1 MICMSNTTDSTVLVT
16 GGSGYIARYCIAH
29 LLTAGW
35 KVRATLRD
43 ASKVAQ
49 IRSELAAFGSEGS
62 SLEFAT
68 ADLEK
73 DDGWNKAV
81 AGCDYVLH
89 VASPIP
95 AISPKNDEELVR
107 PALEGTKR
115 VLRAAADHDVRRVVM
130 TSAGAAVAYG
140 QGGRS
145 TPFTEDDW
153 SIPDPSDTSAY
164 DRSKIAAEGS
174 VWAWTAE
181 NPKAA
186 ELVTICP
193 GAVIGPAMGD
203 QFSASIQII
212 KKLIDGSL
220 PGLPRMSFP
229 LVDVRDVADLHVRA
243 MAADVARGQR
253 YIGAGP
259 TLWMA
264 DIAQI
269 IRNEVPSVAGRVPR
283 RKLPDWLVRLSALF
297 DPVTRARL
305 YELGKYRQLSSAKAM
320 RDLGWEPRPTNVSI
334 KETVVSLEELARAR
348 RVQVQ

>member
-1 MICMSNTTDSTVLVT
+1 MSNTIDSTVLVT

-29 LLTAGW
+29 LLTASW

-43 ASKVAQ
+43 AGKAAQ
-49 IRSELAAFGSEGS
+49 VRSELAAFGSEGS
-62 SLEFAT
+62 SLEFVT

-73 DDGWNKAV
+73 DDGWDKAV

-89 VASPIP
+89 IASPIP
-95 AISPKNDEELVR
+95 AVNPKNDAELVR
-107 PALEGTKR
+107 PACEGTKR
-115 VLRAAADHDVRRVVM
+115 VLRAAADHGVRRVVM
-130 TSAGAAVAYG
+130 TSSGAAIAYG
-140 QGGRS
+140 QGSRS
-145 TPFTEDDW
+145 APFTEDDW
-153 SIPDPSDTSAY
+153 STPEPSDTSAY
-164 DRSKIAAEGS
+164 ERSKIAAERAA
-174 VWAWTAE
+174 WAWTAD
-181 NPKAA
+181 NAKAA

-193 GAVIGPAMGD
+193 GAVIGPATGD
-203 QFSASIQII
+203 HFSASIQII

-243 MAADVARGQR
+243 MTADVARGQR
-253 YIGAGP
+253 YIGAGS

-269 IRNEVPSVAGRVPR
+269 IRNEVPSVAGRIPR
-283 RKLPDWLVRLSALF
+283 WKLPDWLVRLSALL

-305 YELGKYRQLSSAKAM
+305 FELGKYRPLSSAKAT

-334 KETVVSLEELARAR
+334 KETVVSLGELTQPR
-348 RVQVQ
+348 